1 MEKEERI
8 KEVLV
13 TMSNKLGYSFDT
25 VSVRFAAFGVDTERG
40 GVLMEFVRCP
50 LRFDI
55 RGIVFKCDLKKGH
68 SGQCISF
75 PDGSM
80 KLATVMWPKSGGF

>member
-1 MEKEERI
+1 MKPI
-8 KEVLV
+8 
-13 TMSNKLGYSFDT
+13 
-25 VSVRFAAFGVDTERG
+25 
-40 GVLMEFVRCP
+40 EFVRCP